1 MDGPSI
7 QKRVSVRWE
16 ALKKE
21 RSSWMSHWSEISD
34 YLLPRSG
41 RFFVEDRN
49 KGNKRHKNIYD
60 NTGTRHCGAGGWND
74 GRHDQSG
81 SPVVSPHHV

>member
-7 QKRVSVRWE
+7 HKQVSARWE

-60 NTGTRHCGAGGWND
+60 NTGTRALRVLAAGMMAGMT
-74 GRHDQSG
+74 
-81 SPVVSPHHV
+81 SPA